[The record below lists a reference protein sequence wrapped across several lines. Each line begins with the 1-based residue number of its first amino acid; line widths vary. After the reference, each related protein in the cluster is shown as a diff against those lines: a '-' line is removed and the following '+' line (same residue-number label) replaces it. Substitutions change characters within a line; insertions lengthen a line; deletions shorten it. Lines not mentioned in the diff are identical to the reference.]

1 MMLPI
6 LREAIERAGGMS
18 ALAKAIGVSRQAI
31 YRWKRRIPAE
41 RVVDIEAAT
50 GIDRAALRPDI
61 FGRQKKKRGKR

>member
-1 MMLPI
+1 MLPI

-18 ALAKAIGVSRQAI
+18 ALAQAIGVSRQAI

-61 FGRQKKKRGKR
+61 FGRQKKRGRR